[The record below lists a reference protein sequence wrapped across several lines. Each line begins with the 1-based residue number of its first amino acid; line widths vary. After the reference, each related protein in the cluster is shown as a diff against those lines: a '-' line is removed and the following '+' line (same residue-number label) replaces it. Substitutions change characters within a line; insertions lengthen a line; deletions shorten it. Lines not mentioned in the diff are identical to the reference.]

1 MKKFF
6 ETFVVLTLCFGY
18 SIWSTAIGSNEPS
31 LVKISAK
38 KFEFSPKQVTVKKG
52 VPCIIQLTS
61 EDRTHGFSSPAL
73 NLRADIA
80 PGKPTEIKF
89 TPQKTGDYNFFCDVF
104 CGSGHEDM
112 EGKITVIE

>member
-6 ETFVVLTLCFGY
+6 ETFVVLTLCFCY

-38 KFEFSPKQVTVKKG
+38 KFEFTPKQVTIKKG
-52 VPCIIQLTS
+52 IPCIIQLTS

-89 TPQKTGDYNFFCDVF
+89 TPQKAGDYNFFCDVF
-104 CGSGHEDM
+104 CGSGHDDM
-112 EGKITVIE
+112 EGKITVTD